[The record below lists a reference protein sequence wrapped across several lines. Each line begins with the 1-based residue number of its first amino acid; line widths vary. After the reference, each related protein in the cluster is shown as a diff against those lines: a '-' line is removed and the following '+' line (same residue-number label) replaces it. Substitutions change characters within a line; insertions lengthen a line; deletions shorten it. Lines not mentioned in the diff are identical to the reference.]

1 MSKNLSKLLALVL
14 ALAMVFALAAC
25 GGEASAPAEQ
35 PAEAP
40 AEQPAEAPAEQPA
53 EEPAAP
59 ATYTYQD
66 SVSTMATN
74 WNPHTYQTT
83 DDAYPADFL
92 RVGLYSFWFNDE
104 LHPVEGK
111 DPYTGYVIVPEMA
124 AAEPVDVTEQIKA
137 EHPEFNIPE
146 SATAGYAYTI
156 DLNPDA
162 VWEDGTPINADT
174 YVYSMKQLLNPDLL
188 NYRATDYY
196 AGDLCIAGA
205 EAYANAGHTSYTDN
219 GIGAGYT
226 MDDLTKGEDGNYVGP
241 NGEKMFIGLD
251 YALDWTG
258 GDTLKDYVEAY
269 GDAYFDVTNWEA
281 LVEMMDENGLI
292 PLNDENL
299 ELFTPVTTGNEAWG
313 ETEADLPNYF
323 VTGVDMPVVEYE
335 GTVGCFKSGD
345 YQITLVFGKSL
356 AGFNLLYNLSSNWI
370 VKEDLYEANL
380 SESNGVWSSTYNTS
394 VETTSSY
401 GPYKLT
407 TYQADKFMK
416 FEKNENWYGWNDG
429 KHVYVDPEDGE
440 TYPMYQ
446 TDIIECE
453 VVAEA
458 ETRKLM
464 FLKGE
469 LMGYGLQAS
478 DFATY
483 RNSDYVYFTPSET
496 IFFLILNGY
505 KQAIDNREAAGDFD
519 TATADLQ
526 MLTNLNFRKAIAVTY
541 DKELFAST
549 VSPSR
554 SGGYGIIGN
563 AYIYD
568 PETGARYRDTDQAK
582 KALCAF
588 YSVNVD
594 DFGGDLDAAVDSI
607 TGYDP
612 ETAKELFAAAFAEGI
627 EAGFITDVDSD
638 GISDQTITLEYSMSS
653 DSDFMTRTIDYLNE
667 KMAEVTAGTPFD
679 GKIKFA
685 KSAPYGN
692 DWSNKIKAGLADTVL
707 GGWSGSALNPFSL
720 TDLYVNPS
728 YQYDAQWFVSDTV
741 DMTLEING
749 EEITMDIHRW
759 SDALNGATVTDDAN
773 VERCFGD
780 GIADVETRL
789 DILAALETVILG
801 TYDYLPMLQDASAAL
816 LSKQVFYVV
825 DEYNPIMGRGGIQ
838 YMKYNYNDA
847 EWAAYVASEGGEL
860 TY

>member
-1 MSKNLSKLLALVL
+1 MSKNMSKLLALVL

-25 GGEASAPAEQ
+25 GESAPAPAPAETPAEQ
-35 PAEAP
+35 PKTDAP
-40 AEQPAEAPAEQPA
+40 AETPAETPAEP
-53 EEPAAP
+53 EEVG
-59 ATYTYQD
+59 TYTYQD

-92 RVGLYSFWFNDE
+92 RVGLYAFWFNDE

-111 DPYTGYVIVPEMA
+111 EPYTGYVIVPEMA
-124 AAEPVDVTEQIKA
+124 ASEPVDVTEQVKA

-174 YVYSMKQLLNPDLL
+174 YVYSMKRLLDPELL

-205 EAYANAGHTSYTDN
+205 EAYALQGQKEYTAIGVTASEFIANGGNVEDLFVDAYDFWNSDASYTDADGN
-219 GIGAGYT
+219 ALPQYVSVLDETVYGENVDDAFSGKALYDEYLGAGAPY
-226 MDDLTKGEDGNYVGP
+226 
-241 NGEKMFIGLD
+241 
-251 YALDWTG
+251 
-258 GDTLKDYVEAY
+258 EAY
-269 GDAYFDVTNWEA
+269 GPDELYTITGEYATGLDFDS
-281 LVEMMDENGLI
+281 
-292 PLNDENL
+292 
-299 ELFTPVTTGNEAWG
+299 
-313 ETEADLPNYF
+313 
-323 VTGVDMPVVEYE
+323 
-335 GTVGCFKSGD
+335 TVGIMKTGD

-380 SESNGVWSSTYNTS
+380 SESNGVYSSTYNTS

-446 TDIIECE
+446 TDVIECE

-483 RNSDYVYFTPSET
+483 RNSDYIYFTPSET

-505 KQAIDNREAAGDFD
+505 QQAIENREAAADFD
-519 TATADLQ
+519 TATQDLQ
-526 MLTNLNFRKAIAVTY
+526 MLLNLNFRKAIAVTY

-568 PETGARYRDTDQAK
+568 PDTGARYRDTDQAK
-582 KALCAF
+582 KALCSF

-594 DFGGDLDAAVDSI
+594 DFGGDLDAAVSSI

-612 ETAKELFAAAFAEGI
+612 ETAKELFAAAFTEGL
-627 EAGFITDVDSD
+627 EAGYINDADAD
-638 GISDQTITLEYSMSS
+638 GVCDQTITIEYALSS

-667 KMAEVTAGTPFD
+667 KMAEVTAGTAFE
-679 GKIKFA
+679 GKIVFA

-720 TDLYVNPS
+720 SDLYVNPA
-728 YQYDAQWFVSDTV
+728 YQYDAAWFNSDEVS
-741 DMTLEING
+741 MTLEVGG
-749 EEITMDIHRW
+749 EEITMNIHKW
-759 SDALNGATVTDDAN
+759 SDALNGATVTDDADI
-773 VERCFGD
+773 ERCFGD

-825 DEYNPIMGRGGIQ
+825 EEYNPIMGRGGIR

-847 EWAAYVASEGGEL
+847 DWAAYVASEGGEL